1 MMLMVSFDDCPLPK
15 ELYCCRYPV
24 LVVVLVVVVV
34 VVSIGLSK
42 PSGGCLPQDAQ
53 TW

>member
-1 MMLMVSFDDCPLPK
+1 MMWMVSFDDGLLPE

-24 LVVVLVVVVV
+24 VVVAAAVD

-42 PSGGCLPQDAQ
+42 PSGDCLPQDAQ